1 MRWFVLML
9 ILVVS
14 DEIRAEEVFVIP
26 ENNPK
31 PIYPLALQRAGVVGT
46 VRVGF
51 TVKADGSVSKVR
63 IVQSDHPDLAE
74 ATRVAIAQWR
84 FKPWTVEGG
93 KPAEQDSGCADGVWI
108 RLGFIDSIPIKWLNE
123 LRCRDLN
130 EALVACPGTRMDRFR
145 GVLLHPCLSDESV
158 FYSHVV
164 ERTASGADCPDEPA
178 RCQSLS
184 GSAAATLLPGTCG
197 ICRRIFG
204 SCFSHWPG

>member
-1 MRWFVLML
+1 MRWFVLLL

-14 DEIRAEEVFVIP
+14 GEIRAGEFFLIP

-51 TVKADGSVSKVR
+51 TVKADGSISKVK

-84 FKPWTVEGG
+84 FKPWTVDGD
-93 KPAEQDSGCADGVWI
+93 KPAEQDMVAPMVFGYDWDMT
-108 RLGFIDSIPIKWLNE
+108 IDTNKWLNE

-130 EALVACPGTRMDRFR
+130 NALVDTPEHRWTD
-145 GVLLHPCLSDESV
+145 
-158 FYSHVV
+158 
-164 ERTASGADCPDEPA
+164 
-178 RCQSLS
+178 
-184 GSAAATLLPGTCG
+184 SAAFYYTRAYLTKAFSKDMLSNERRLELITQLNRKVPIIVSECRSNPVSRYVRYLPQGIRKLL
-197 ICRRIFG
+197 
-204 SCFSHWPG
+204 